1 MRKKGKKKIG
11 SKKGERMKKKEKKE
25 ERKRKGQKCWNLKT
39 TDLHKQVPILG
50 SDRHEMKY

>member
-1 MRKKGKKKIG
+1 
-11 SKKGERMKKKEKKE
+11 MKKKEKKE
-25 ERKRKGQKCWNLKT
+25 ERKRKGQKCWNQKT